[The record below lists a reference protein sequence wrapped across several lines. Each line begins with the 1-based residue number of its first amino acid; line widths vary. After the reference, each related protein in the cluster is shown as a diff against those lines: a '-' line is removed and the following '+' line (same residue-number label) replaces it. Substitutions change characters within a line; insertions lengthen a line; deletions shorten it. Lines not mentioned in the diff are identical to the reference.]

1 MSLKP
6 ADLFS
11 LVLEDH
17 LQLLQR
23 IESLRPVGVLV
34 NWAVIA
40 QHRIVLLFGDHGL
53 SCMALHLSLH
63 LDDTLLRGVLL
74 LAGEVEL
81 FDVHGIHLE
90 LGPGTLACSDL
101 HLSYN

>member
-6 ADLFS
+6 ADLFG

-17 LQLLQR
+17 LQLLKR

-63 LDDTLLRGVLL
+63 LDDTLLRGLL
-74 LAGEVEL
+74 LTSKVEL

-90 LGPGTLACSDL
+90 LCPGALACSDL